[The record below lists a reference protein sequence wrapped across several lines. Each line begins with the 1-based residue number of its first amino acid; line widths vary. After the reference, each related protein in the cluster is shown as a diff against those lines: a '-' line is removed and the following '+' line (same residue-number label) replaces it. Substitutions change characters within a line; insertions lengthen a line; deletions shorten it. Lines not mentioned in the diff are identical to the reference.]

1 MAKTKISEFSST
13 PADNTDIN
21 SINIAEGCAPSGIN
35 NAIRQLMAD
44 LKDQQDG
51 TSGDPFT
58 VGGALTANGTL
69 TAAGTF
75 TSNGATVIGSTST
88 SSFTINA
95 ATITVPTTL
104 ALSSTGAV
112 KMPVGTTAERPT
124 ASTGQIRYNT
134 TLTQFEGYG
143 ASSWGTIGGGAT
155 GGGSNKAFYEND
167 VTITDNYT
175 ITTSKNAMTA
185 GPVTIDND
193 VTVTVPDGSSW
204 IVIG

>member
-58 VGGALTANGTL
+58 VGGALTANGSF
-69 TAAGTF
+69 TA
-75 TSNGATVIGSTST
+75 NGATVIGSTST
-88 SSFTINA
+88 STVTINA
-95 ATITVPTTL
+95 ATLTVPTTL

-112 KMPVGTTAERPT
+112 KMPVGTTAQRPT
-124 ASTGQIRYNT
+124 ASTGQIRYNS

-155 GGGSNKAFYEND
+155 GGGSNQAFYEND
-167 VTITDNYT
+167 VTITDSYT

-185 GPVTIDND
+185 GPITINNS
-193 VTVTVPDGSSW
+193 VTVTVPDGSRW
-204 IVIG
+204 TVI

>member
-1 MAKTKISEFSST
+1 MPKTKISEFDSN
-13 PADNTDIN
+13 PANNTDIN

-58 VGGALTANGTL
+58 VGGTL
-69 TAAGTF
+69 TASGALTVAGTF
-75 TSNGATVIGSTST
+75 TANGATVIGSTST
-88 SSFTINA
+88 STVTINA
-95 ATITVPTTL
+95 ATLTVPTTL

-124 ASTGQIRYNT
+124 ASTGQIRYNS

-155 GGGSNKAFYEND
+155 GGGSNQAFYEND
-167 VTITDNYT
+167 VTITDSYT

-185 GPVTIDND
+185 GPITIND
-193 VTVTVPDGSSW
+193 SVTVTVPDGSRW
-204 IVIG
+204 TVI

>member
-1 MAKTKISEFSST
+1 MAKTKISEFDAN
-13 PADNTDIN
+13 PANNTDIN

-58 VGGALTANGTL
+58 VGG
-69 TAAGTF
+69 TF
-75 TSNGATVIGSTST
+75 TANGATVIGSTST
-88 SSFTINA
+88 STVTINA
-95 ATITVPTTL
+95 ATLTVPTTL

-124 ASTGQIRYNT
+124 ASTGQIRYNS

-167 VTITDNYT
+167 VTITDSYT

-185 GPVTIDND
+185 GPITINNS
-193 VTVTVPDGSSW
+193 VTVTVPDGSRW
-204 IVIG
+204 TVI

>member
-1 MAKTKISEFSST
+1 MAKTKISEFSAT

-44 LKDQQDG
+44 LKEQQDG

-58 VGGALTANGTL
+58 VGGALTA
-69 TAAGTF
+69 
-75 TSNGATVIGSTST
+75 NGATVIGSTST

-95 ATITVPTTL
+95 ATISVPTTL

-143 ASSWGTIGGGAT
+143 ASAWGTIGGGAT

-167 VTITDNYT
+167 ITITDNYT

-185 GPVTIDND
+185 GPITINNS
-193 VTVTVPDGSSW
+193 VTVTVPNGSSW

>member
-58 VGGALTANGTL
+58 VGGALTANGSF
-69 TAAGTF
+69 TA
-75 TSNGATVIGSTST
+75 NGATVIGSTST

-95 ATITVPTTL
+95 ATVTVPTTL

-185 GPVTIDND
+185 GPVTINNS

>member
-1 MAKTKISEFSST
+1 MAKTKISEFDAN
-13 PADNTDIN
+13 PANNTDIN

-58 VGGALTANGTL
+58 VGGALTANGSF
-69 TAAGTF
+69 TA
-75 TSNGATVIGSTST
+75 NGATVIGSTST
-88 SSFTINA
+88 STVTINA
-95 ATITVPTTL
+95 ATLTVPTTL

-124 ASTGQIRYNT
+124 ASTGQIRYNS

-155 GGGSNKAFYEND
+155 GGGSNQAFYEND
-167 VTITDNYT
+167 VTITDSYT

-185 GPVTIDND
+185 GPITIND
-193 VTVTVPDGSSW
+193 GITVTVPSGSNW
-204 IVIG
+204 TVI